1 MEWNSPST
9 LAGLTFNAASGNTY
23 WNDAEACSGIDM
35 ADIRLVTAPKPQAHG
50 IVKFPTL
57 REAFHITIAGTILI
71 PDGNL
76 TSRNTLIASMK
87 TALNALATGGPGT
100 LTFAPQGVGAISLSV
115 DLERKLEI
123 TGGLIKRYQFGL
135 LGYV

>member
-9 LAGLTFNAASGNTY
+9 LAGLTFNAMSGTTY

-35 ADIRLVTAPKPQAHG
+35 ANLRVITAPRPRTHG

-57 REAFHITIAGTILI
+57 KEAFHIKLAGTILI
-71 PDGNL
+71 PSGNL
-76 TSRNTLIASMK
+76 AQRNTLIASMK
-87 TALNALATGGPGT
+87 SALDTLATGGPGT
-100 LTFAPQGVGAISLSV
+100 LTFAPQGVSALSFSV
-115 DLERKLEI
+115 DLEVPLVI
-123 TGGLIKRYQFGL
+123 SGGLIKRYEFGL